1 MLQNLLVLS
10 ETTTKVSRTSLNESM
25 ITYVKLA
32 QRKLIMNDLI
42 TIMKFSIRCTVFRV
56 INHNFSI
63 VTNEK
68 EIRKSIQMQFR
79 TQVGYVIINN
89 LKPAFWKNIYKP
101 WCSHLTEVSKETYD
115 LSNHIKVPT
124 KKRKDKHAGNIKMFH
139 GRFNVFSDLISPFKL
154 KIFNCSHRHS
164 SESTVHQGSLLEVI
178 IPDNCLW
185 WNIILVHI

>member
-1 MLQNLLVLS
+1 MKWVLLSLQTRSNNYPRNGRKIITGMLQNLLVFS
-10 ETTTKVSRTSLNESM
+10 KRITKVSRTSLNESM

-32 QRKLIMNDLI
+32 QRKSIMNDLI

-89 LKPAFWKNIYKP
+89 LKPAFWKIF
-101 WCSHLTEVSKETYD
+101 
-115 LSNHIKVPT
+115 SNHV
-124 KKRKDKHAGNIKMFH
+124 
-139 GRFNVFSDLISPFKL
+139 
-154 KIFNCSHRHS
+154 
-164 SESTVHQGSLLEVI
+164 
-178 IPDNCLW
+178 
-185 WNIILVHI
+185 VHI